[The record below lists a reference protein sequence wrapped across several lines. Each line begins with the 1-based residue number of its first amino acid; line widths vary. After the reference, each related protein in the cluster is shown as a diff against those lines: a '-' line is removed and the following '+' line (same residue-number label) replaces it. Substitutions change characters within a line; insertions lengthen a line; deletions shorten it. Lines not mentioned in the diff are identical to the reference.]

1 MLKKVVLASS
11 NQGKLREIQ
20 QLLAPLNWQL
30 LSQSQLTIEDA
41 EETGLSFV
49 ENALIKARHASTLAG
64 LPALADDSGLEVD
77 ALGGKPGIYSSR
89 FAGPDA
95 TDQDNMTALLQA
107 MIGVS
112 ETQRTAR
119 FHCVIVYLRHSQDPT
134 PLIAQ
139 GVWEGRILEN
149 PRGNN
154 GFGYDPVF
162 FSPHHGRSAAQLTPE
177 EKNSSS
183 HRARALHAL
192 NHLLSS

>member
-41 EETGLSFV
+41 EETGLTFV

-89 FAGPDA
+89 FAGPDG
-95 TDQDNMTALLQA
+95 TDQDNITALLQA
-107 MIGVS
+107 MIGVP

-139 GVWEGRILEN
+139 GVWEGRILGN
-149 PRGNN
+149 PHGNN

-162 FSPHHGRSAAQLTPE
+162 FSPGHGRSAAQLTPE

-192 NHLLSS
+192 SHLLST